1 MFAVVS
7 ARIQSAVSVP
17 VAGPAVAPQMSSICE
32 STAFSGT
39 AVRHRSCG
47 SIRDSKAPQRQARQP
62 LSAASPLTRRG
73 GLAVRTS
80 NDEASRNE
88 GNDGHESGGAGGQA
102 ATGGKGGSGGGDA
115 SQRGLRRS
123 KQRVMRRGEGET
135 AARVA
140 KRANAAARGGVIA
153 IMVERY
159 ESAEIEHVLL
169 AGAEYSNLSNVPER
183 KKNIDRE
190 EHRSCGVDTDEAD
203 QEKPLAPPRL
213 QFLAAFMC
221 CAIYSPMSSSATI
234 ETFQRYHEDLMVA
247 ALNVRGAQWEQFLTG
262 VRKFKVTKPTGWC
275 KHTANMVKFVC
286 DIGDDVLRQAV
297 VATVMKYKS
306 VKLVPP
312 ESGFCISSGTK
323 NPACSFWFRRKYR
336 RNRAAK

>member
-7 ARIQSAVSVP
+7 ARIPSAVSVP

-39 AVRHRSCG
+39 AVRHRRCG

-73 GLAVRTS
+73 GFAVGTS
-80 NDEASRNE
+80 NDEASRNK
-88 GNDGHESGGAGGQA
+88 GNDGDE
-102 ATGGKGGSGGGDA
+102 GGGDA
-115 SQRGLRRS
+115 SRRDLRLIKLRGLRR
-123 KQRVMRRGEGET
+123 GEEAA

-140 KRANAAARGGVIA
+140 NGAIAAARGGVIA

-169 AGAEYSNLSNVPER
+169 ASAEYGNLCKAQGRR
-183 KKNIDRE
+183 KKIDRE

-203 QEKPLAPPRL
+203 QEKPLAPPHL

-247 ALNVRGAQWEQFLTG
+247 ALNVRGAQWKQFLTS
-262 VRKFKVTKPTGWC
+262 VRKFTVKKPTGGC
-275 KHTANMVKFVC
+275 KHITNKVKFVC

-306 VKLVPP
+306 AKLVPP
-312 ESGFCISSGTK
+312 EAGFGISSGRA
-323 NPACSFWFRRKYR
+323 NPARE
-336 RNRAAK
+336 

>member
-7 ARIQSAVSVP
+7 ARIPSAVSVP
-17 VAGPAVAPQMSSICE
+17 VAGPAVVPQMSSICE

-39 AVRHRSCG
+39 AARHRRCG

-62 LSAASPLTRRG
+62 LSAASPLTTRG
-73 GLAVRTS
+73 GLAVGTS
-80 NDEASRNE
+80 NDEARRNK
-88 GNDGHESGGAGGQA
+88 GNDGDEGGGAGGQA
-102 ATGGKGGSGGGDA
+102 GSGGRFG
-115 SQRGLRRS
+115 RGRR
-123 KQRVMRRGEGET
+123 R
-135 AARVA
+135 RVA
-140 KRANAAARGGVIA
+140 KGANAVARGGVIA

-169 AGAEYSNLSNVPER
+169 AGAEYRNLSNAPGRRE
-183 KKNIDRE
+183 KIDRE

-234 ETFQRYHEDLMVA
+234 ETFQRYPEDLMVA

-275 KHTANMVKFVC
+275 KHTTNMVKFLC
-286 DIGDDVLRQAV
+286 DIGDVVLRQAV

-306 VKLVPP
+306 AKLLPP
-312 ESGFCISSGTK
+312 ESGFWIQSSTRVSLKSSRHIG
-323 NPACSFWFRRKYR
+323 NHD
-336 RNRAAK
+336 

>member
-7 ARIQSAVSVP
+7 ARIPSAVSVP
-17 VAGPAVAPQMSSICE
+17 LAGPAVAPQMSSICE

-47 SIRDSKAPQRQARQP
+47 SITDSKAPQRQARQP
-62 LSAASPLTRRG
+62 LNATSPLTRRG
-73 GLAVRTS
+73 GLAVGTS
-80 NDEASRNE
+80 NDEASRNK
-88 GNDGHESGGAGGQA
+88 GNDGDEGGGAGGQA
-102 ATGGKGGSGGGDA
+102 GSGGKGGSGGGDA
-115 SQRGLRRS
+115 SRRDLRLI
-123 KQRVMRRGEGET
+123 KLRVMRRGEEAT

-140 KRANAAARGGVIA
+140 NGAIAAARGGVIA

-159 ESAEIEHVLL
+159 ESAEIEHVFT
-169 AGAEYSNLSNVPER
+169 AGAEYSNLSNAAGRR
-183 KKNIDRE
+183 KKIDRE

-203 QEKPLAPPRL
+203 QEKPLAPSRL

-234 ETFQRYHEDLMVA
+234 ETFKRYHEDLMVA
-247 ALNVRGAQWEQFLTG
+247 ALNVRGAQWKQFLTS
-262 VRKFKVTKPTGWC
+262 VRKFTVEKPTGWC
-275 KHTANMVKFVC
+275 KHITNKVKFVC

-306 VKLVPP
+306 AKLVPP
-312 ESGFCISSGTK
+312 EAGFGISSGRA
-323 NPACSFWFRRKYR
+323 NPARE
-336 RNRAAK
+336 

>member
-1 MFAVVS
+1 M
-7 ARIQSAVSVP
+7 P
-17 VAGPAVAPQMSSICE
+17 VAGPALAPQMSSICE

-39 AVRHRSCG
+39 AVRHRRCG

-62 LSAASPLTRRG
+62 LSAASPLTKRG
-73 GLAVRTS
+73 GLAVGTS
-80 NDEASRNE
+80 NDEASRNK
-88 GNDGHESGGAGGQA
+88 GNDGDEGGGAGGQA
-102 ATGGKGGSGGGDA
+102 GSGGKGGSGGGDA
-115 SQRGLRRS
+115 SRRRLRRS

-140 KRANAAARGGVIA
+140 EGAIAASREGVIA

-169 AGAEYSNLSNVPER
+169 AGAEYSNLSNAPER

-221 CAIYSPMSSSATI
+221 CAIYSPMNSSATI

-275 KHTANMVKFVC
+275 KHTTNMVKFVC
-286 DIGDDVLRQAV
+286 DIGDGVLRQAV

-306 VKLVPP
+306 AKLVPP
-312 ESGFCISSGTK
+312 EAGFGISCGTK
-323 NPACSFWFRRKYR
+323 NHTRE
-336 RNRAAK
+336 

>member
-1 MFAVVS
+1 M
-7 ARIQSAVSVP
+7 P

-39 AVRHRSCG
+39 AVRHRRCG
-47 SIRDSKAPQRQARQP
+47 STRDSKAPQRQARQP
-62 LSAASPLTRRG
+62 LSAASPLTMRG
-73 GLAVRTS
+73 GLAVGTS
-80 NDEASRNE
+80 NDEARRNK
-88 GNDGHESGGAGGQA
+88 GNDGDEGGGAGGQA
-102 ATGGKGGSGGGDA
+102 GSGGKGGSGGGDA
-115 SQRGLRRS
+115 SRRVLRRR
-123 KQRVMRRGEGET
+123 KQKVMRRGERET

-140 KRANAAARGGVIA
+140 QGTKAAARGGVIA

-169 AGAEYSNLSNVPER
+169 AGAEYSNLSNAPGRRE
-183 KKNIDRE
+183 NIDRE

-275 KHTANMVKFVC
+275 KHTTNMVKFLC

-306 VKLVPP
+306 AKLLPP
-312 ESGFCISSGTK
+312 ESGFWIQSSTRVSLKSSRHIG
-323 NPACSFWFRRKYR
+323 NHD
-336 RNRAAK
+336 

>member
-1 MFAVVS
+1 MVFAAVS
-7 ARIQSAVSVP
+7 AQIPSAVFVP

-39 AVRHRSCG
+39 AVRHRRCG

-73 GLAVRTS
+73 GLAVGTS
-80 NDEASRNE
+80 NDEASRNK
-88 GNDGHESGGAGGQA
+88 GNDGDEGGGAGGQA
-102 ATGGKGGSGGGDA
+102 GSGGKGGSGGGDA
-115 SQRGLRRS
+115 SRQGLRRS

-140 KRANAAARGGVIA
+140 KGANAAARGGVIA

-159 ESAEIEHVLL
+159 ASAEIEHVLL
-169 AGAEYSNLSNVPER
+169 AGAEYSNLSNAPGRTIRVG
-183 KKNIDRE
+183 
-190 EHRSCGVDTDEAD
+190 GV
-203 QEKPLAPPRL
+203 QKPLAPPRL

-221 CAIYSPMSSSATI
+221 CAIYSPMTSSAAI

-275 KHTANMVKFVC
+275 KHTTNMVKFVC

-306 VKLVPP
+306 AKLVPP
-312 ESGFCISSGTK
+312 WLLDSQTLRHGSS
-323 NPACSFWFRRKYR
+323 YR
-336 RNRAAK
+336 DPE

>member
-1 MFAVVS
+1 M
-7 ARIQSAVSVP
+7 P

-39 AVRHRSCG
+39 AVRHRRCG

-62 LSAASPLTRRG
+62 LSAASPLTRHG
-73 GLAVRTS
+73 WLAVGTS
-80 NDEASRNE
+80 NDEASRNK
-88 GNDGHESGGAGGQA
+88 GNDGDEGCGAGGQA
-102 ATGGKGGSGGGDA
+102 GSGGKGGSGGGDA
-115 SQRGLRRS
+115 SRRGLRRS

-140 KRANAAARGGVIA
+140 KGAKAAARGGVIA

-169 AGAEYSNLSNVPER
+169 AGAEYSNLSNAPGR
-183 KKNIDRE
+183 KKIDRE

-203 QEKPLAPPRL
+203 QQKPLAPPRL

-275 KHTANMVKFVC
+275 KHTTNMVKFIC

-306 VKLVPP
+306 AKLLPP
-312 ESGFCISSGTK
+312 ESGFWIQSSTRVSLKSSRHIG
-323 NPACSFWFRRKYR
+323 NHD
-336 RNRAAK
+336 

>member
-7 ARIQSAVSVP
+7 ARIPSAVSVP
-17 VAGPAVAPQMSSICE
+17 VAGPALVPQMSSICE

-39 AVRHRSCG
+39 AVRHRRCG

-62 LSAASPLTRRG
+62 LSAASPLTTRG
-73 GLAVRTS
+73 GLAVGTS
-80 NDEASRNE
+80 NDEARRNK
-88 GNDGHESGGAGGQA
+88 GNDGDEGGGAGGQA
-102 ATGGKGGSGGGDA
+102 GSGGKGGSGGGGKGG
-115 SQRGLRRS
+115 SGGRFGRGRR
-123 KQRVMRRGEGET
+123 R
-135 AARVA
+135 RVA
-140 KRANAAARGGVIA
+140 KGANAVARGGVIA

-169 AGAEYSNLSNVPER
+169 AGAEYSNLSNAPGRRE
-183 KKNIDRE
+183 NIDRE

-275 KHTANMVKFVC
+275 KHTTNMVKYLC

-306 VKLVPP
+306 AKLLPP
-312 ESGFCISSGTK
+312 ESGFWIQSSTRVSLK
-323 NPACSFWFRRKYR
+323 SSRHIVNHD
-336 RNRAAK
+336 

>member
-1 MFAVVS
+1 M
-7 ARIQSAVSVP
+7 P

-39 AVRHRSCG
+39 AVRHRRCG

-62 LSAASPLTRRG
+62 LSAASPSTRRG

-80 NDEASRNE
+80 NDEASRNK
-88 GNDGHESGGAGGQA
+88 GNDGDEGCGAGGQA
-102 ATGGKGGSGGGDA
+102 GSGGKGGSGGGDA
-115 SQRGLRRS
+115 SRRGLRRS

-140 KRANAAARGGVIA
+140 KGAKAAARGGVIA

-169 AGAEYSNLSNVPER
+169 AGAEYSNLSNAPGR
-183 KKNIDRE
+183 KKIDRE

-203 QEKPLAPPRL
+203 QQKPLAPPRL

-247 ALNVRGAQWEQFLTG
+247 ALSVRGAQWEQFLTG

-275 KHTANMVKFVC
+275 KHTTNMVKFIC

-306 VKLVPP
+306 AKLLPP
-312 ESGFCISSGTK
+312 ESGFWIQSSTRVSLKSSRHIG
-323 NPACSFWFRRKYR
+323 NHD
-336 RNRAAK
+336 

>member
-7 ARIQSAVSVP
+7 ARIPSAVSVP
-17 VAGPAVAPQMSSICE
+17 VAGPAVVPQMSSICE

-39 AVRHRSCG
+39 AVRHRRCG

-62 LSAASPLTRRG
+62 LSAASPLTTRG
-73 GLAVRTS
+73 GLAVGTS
-80 NDEASRNE
+80 NDEARRNK
-88 GNDGHESGGAGGQA
+88 GNDGDEGGGAGGQA
-102 ATGGKGGSGGGDA
+102 GSGGKGGSGGGDA
-115 SQRGLRRS
+115 SRRVLRRR
-123 KQRVMRRGEGET
+123 KQKVMRRCERET

-140 KRANAAARGGVIA
+140 QGTKAAARGGVIA

-169 AGAEYSNLSNVPER
+169 AGSEYSDAV
-183 KKNIDRE
+183 
-190 EHRSCGVDTDEAD
+190 AD

-262 VRKFKVTKPTGWC
+262 VRKFKVTKPSGWC
-275 KHTANMVKFVC
+275 KHTTNMVKFLC
-286 DIGDDVLRQAV
+286 DIGDVVLRQAV

-306 VKLVPP
+306 AKLLPP
-312 ESGFCISSGTK
+312 ESGFWIQSSTRVSLKSSRHIG
-323 NPACSFWFRRKYR
+323 NHD
-336 RNRAAK
+336 

>member
-1 MFAVVS
+1 MFAGVS
-7 ARIQSAVSVP
+7 AQT
-17 VAGPAVAPQMSSICE
+17 PQMSSICE

-73 GLAVRTS
+73 GFVVGTS
-80 NDEASRNE
+80 TDEASRNK
-88 GNDGHESGGAGGQA
+88 GNDGDEGGGAGGQA
-102 ATGGKGGSGGGDA
+102 GSGGKGGSGGGD
-115 SQRGLRRS
+115 SYWRGLRRS
-123 KQRVMRRGEGET
+123 KQR
-135 AARVA
+135 AARVS
-140 KRANAAARGGVIA
+140 KGANAAAGGGVVA
-153 IMVERY
+153 IMLERY

-234 ETFQRYHEDLMVA
+234 ETFKRYHEDLMVA

-286 DIGDDVLRQAV
+286 DIRDDVLRQAV

-306 VKLVPP
+306 AKLVPP
-312 ESGFCISSGTK
+312 ESGFPELHEDGQ
-323 NPACSFWFRRKYR
+323 
-336 RNRAAK
+336 

>member
-1 MFAVVS
+1 M
-7 ARIQSAVSVP
+7 P

-39 AVRHRSCG
+39 AVRHRRCG

-73 GLAVRTS
+73 GLAVGTA
-80 NDEASRNE
+80 NDEASRKK
-88 GNDGHESGGAGGQA
+88 GNDGDEGGGAGGQA
-102 ATGGKGGSGGGDA
+102 GSGGKGGSGGGDA
-115 SQRGLRRS
+115 SRRGLRRS
-123 KQRVMRRGEGET
+123 KQRVMRRGERET

-140 KRANAAARGGVIA
+140 KGAKAAARGGVIA

-169 AGAEYSNLSNVPER
+169 AGSEYSTRVADLSRQTRRRR
-183 KKNIDRE
+183 KEIDRE

-203 QEKPLAPPRL
+203 QEKPLAPPHL

-221 CAIYSPMSSSATI
+221 CAIYSPMSSSAAI
-234 ETFQRYHEDLMVA
+234 ETFQRYHEDLIAA

-275 KHTANMVKFVC
+275 KHTTNMVKFLC

-306 VKLVPP
+306 AKLLPP
-312 ESGFCISSGTK
+312 ESGFWIQSSPCPTK
-323 NPACSFWFRRKYR
+323 QKRTHGLEPRHRSCG
-336 RNRAAK
+336 

>member
-7 ARIQSAVSVP
+7 ARIPSAVSVP
-17 VAGPAVAPQMSSICE
+17 VAGPAVVPQMSSICE

-39 AVRHRSCG
+39 AVRHRRCG

-62 LSAASPLTRRG
+62 LSAASPSTRRG
-73 GLAVRTS
+73 GLAVRIS
-80 NDEASRNE
+80 NDEASRNK
-88 GNDGHESGGAGGQA
+88 GNDGDEGGGAGGQA
-102 ATGGKGGSGGGDA
+102 GSGGRFG
-115 SQRGLRRS
+115 RGRR
-123 KQRVMRRGEGET
+123 R
-135 AARVA
+135 RVA
-140 KRANAAARGGVIA
+140 KGANAVARGGVIA

-169 AGAEYSNLSNVPER
+169 AGAEYSNLSNAPGRRE
-183 KKNIDRE
+183 NIDRE

-275 KHTANMVKFVC
+275 KHTTNMVKFLC

-306 VKLVPP
+306 AKLLPP
-312 ESGFCISSGTK
+312 ESGFWIQSSTRVSLKSSRHIG
-323 NPACSFWFRRKYR
+323 NHD
-336 RNRAAK
+336 